1 MNAPIRELKRRY
13 KINLALGRALPTND
27 LAISLPLSTGNPLYD
42 AALTDKLTT
51 TATLSQAEHLNRGW
65 HLARQGAPAELQTLA
80 AHAPSLLNDY
90 KLLLALR
97 AWESGNEDLTRTFLQ
112 ALPWHWRLA
121 FPTAVLKP
129 AAHFFTGWRKS
140 LKFRLVEEPRYPA
153 LRELY
158 HELLAQ
164 APPVA
169 LLKYRRTIKEAA
181 ALQKFRFEG
190 ERERAIHDLCFNNG
204 RAFPNDANLEPITT
218 YIQAR
223 EALAGG
229 SLQNFLDVL
238 ENAAQEIPLTA
249 YMGLLG
255 NARIGLND
263 HDQEAS
269 GRLRHYAIR
278 SATAVDCLL
287 RLNEW
292 QNWLAPVHVAVLGAK
307 VSQGIIERGL
317 DIPFFKVTKAFMNAP
332 LHVRRMVLEPLYIPL
347 LRHFGRQMAGL
358 LGQPGP
364 PHPGPLTYLQPA
376 NAIHIMSFLLY
387 TTLSSAMDTRFFL
400 VFPDGVEE
408 TPPLDVEEV
417 ARHLADDPQEMES
430 WLLQEFGGLAAQY
443 HYTYDYQ
450 RIGQILRELDPQAPL
465 LLDLP
470 FAESMDILD
479 ALLPFERVFNLNSA
493 FGAPGEICIAYEYYA
508 LLTINAPSWHYGLW
522 SRYSD
527 IAAQRFAEFLHR
539 LRAFQQLAAAA

>member
-1 MNAPIRELKRRY
+1 MNVPIRELKQRY
-13 KINLALGRALPTND
+13 KINLALGHTLPVND

-42 AALTDKLTT
+42 AALTDKLVM

-65 HLARQGAPAELQTLA
+65 HLARQGSVAELQTLA

-97 AWESGNEDLTRTFLQ
+97 AWESGNEELTRTFLQ

-121 FPTAVLKP
+121 FPTAVIKP
-129 AAHFFTGWRKS
+129 SAHFFTGWRKDV
-140 LKFRLVEEPRYPA
+140 KFRLVEDPRYPA
-153 LRELY
+153 LQALY

-169 LLKYRRTIKEAA
+169 LLKYRQTIKEAA

-204 RAFPNDANLEPITT
+204 RAFPDDGSLEPITT

-229 SLQNFLDVL
+229 SVQNFLAIL
-238 ENAAQEIPLTA
+238 ENAPHEIPLTA

-255 NARIGLND
+255 NARIRLND
-263 HDQEAS
+263 NEQPAS
-269 GRLRHYAIR
+269 GRLRVYAIR
-278 SATAVDCLL
+278 AATAVDCLL
-287 RLNEW
+287 RLQEW
-292 QNWLAPVHVAVLGAK
+292 QNWLTPAHVQTLGAK
-307 VSQGIIERGL
+307 VNQGIIERGL

-332 LHVRRMVLEPLYIPL
+332 LSVRQMALEPLYLPL
-347 LRHFGRQMAGL
+347 LRHFGRQTVDL
-358 LGQPGP
+358 LGE
-364 PHPGPLTYLQPA
+364 PGPLTYLQPA
-376 NAIHIMSFLLY
+376 NTIHLMSFLLY
-387 TTLSSAMDTRFFL
+387 ATLSSAMPSRLFL

-408 TPPLDVEEV
+408 IPPLDLEEV
-417 ARHLADDPQEMES
+417 ARHLADDPQAMQN
-430 WLLQEFGGLAAQY
+430 WLLQKFGGLAAQFQY
-443 HYTYDYQ
+443 SYDYRQ
-450 RIGQILRELDPQAPL
+450 ISHILRELDPRAPL

-470 FAESMDILD
+470 FAQSMDILD
-479 ALLPFERVFNLNSA
+479 ALLPFERVFNLNNT

-508 LLTINAPSWHYGLW
+508 LFTVNTSFWHYGLW

-527 IAAQRFAEFLHR
+527 MAAQRFAEFLHR
-539 LRAFQQLAAAA
+539 LRAFQQLAAEV